1 MMGPALMLAVAA
13 GSVPVTG
20 TFAVTGPLTI
30 ARPSTPTG
38 SVTPARPSILA
49 GPFTIARP
57 SILAGPF
64 TIARPSILAGPFTI
78 ARPSILAGPFTLQG
92 AVALAWLT
100 VFVVVAPAAGAVG
113 LLRTVR
119 AVPARRIVGLPVGWS
134 ARPMAR
140 SVAAVR
146 PLLTR
151 TFTSFASSFG
161 ASLRGTL

>member
-38 SVTPARPSILA
+38 SVTP
-49 GPFTIARP
+49 
-57 SILAGPF
+57 
-64 TIARPSILAGPFTI
+64 ARPSILAGPFTI

>member
-1 MMGPALMLAVAA
+1 MGPALMLAVAA

-57 SILAGPF
+57 SILAW
-64 TIARPSILAGPFTI
+64 
-78 ARPSILAGPFTLQG
+78 PFTLQG

-100 VFVVVAPAAGAVG
+100 VFVVVTPAAGAVG

-151 TFTSFASSFG
+151 TFTSFASSLG

>member
-38 SVTPARPSILA
+38 SVTP
-49 GPFTIARP
+49 ARP